1 MMSRSVKSIIALVVC
16 AVLAACAFTAFG
28 FSKSFGANTDRSD
41 GGKVIF
47 FNFKPE
53 GKDIWLDIANEYKK
67 DHPGVEIDVR
77 TPQSHQY
84 EDELS
89 TAVKEAKAKN
99 NPDAMPTLFQ
109 INGPVGYANWKDYT
123 ADLTN
128 SILYRNLS
136 DKYKDYAVKD
146 GNKVVGVPYV
156 TENYGLIYNKA
167 LLARYADLH
176 NSKLAPEEDGKSFED
191 QITSFT
197 KLKEVADDIQKRK
210 DELGVDGAFTSAG
223 FDSSSDWRFKTHL
236 ANIPLYYQ
244 FTEDKVESQPA
255 SIKNSY
261 VDNYRKIFDLYISD
275 STTPVSQLSTKT
287 GEDAVYEF
295 ALGKAVFYQNGTWA
309 WGDLA
314 NAGIKSEDVGMLP
327 IYIGVKGEENQGMA
341 TGSENYWCINKQ
353 APLKNQQATNDFLKW
368 LLTSNYGKN
377 ALAKRLGFT
386 TPFKSFADI
395 KSDNPL
401 TQAAT
406 EYTAKDGKVPVK
418 WVFVTMP
425 SNGWKDD
432 VGSDLLTYAQA
443 TKDGMTSTSANNAWD
458 TLKKA
463 FVEGWAKEY
472 KIAHGQS

>member
-1 MMSRSVKSIIALVVC
+1 MSRSVKSIIALVVC

-28 FSKSFGANTDRSD
+28 FSKSFGANTDRSA

-53 GKDIWLDIANEYKK
+53 GKDIWVDVANEYKK
-67 DHPGVEIDVR
+67 THPGADIDVK
-77 TPQSHQY
+77 TPQSNSY
-84 EDELS
+84 EDELRD
-89 TAVKEAKAKN
+89 AVKN

-109 INGPVGYANWKDYT
+109 INGPVGYAKWKDYT
-123 ADLTN
+123 ADLSN
-128 SILYRNLS
+128 SPLYKQLS
-136 DKYKDYAVKD
+136 NQKLAIKDN
-146 GNKVVGVPYV
+146 NKPVAVPYV

-191 QITSFT
+191 QITSFK
-197 KLKEVADDIQKRK
+197 KLKEVADDIQQRK
-210 DELGVDGAFTSAG
+210 DELGIDGAFTSAG

-236 ANIPLYYQ
+236 ANMPLYYE
-244 FTEDKVESQPA
+244 FNGDTKQPA
-255 SIKNSY
+255 EIKGSY
-261 VDNYRKIFDLYISD
+261 LDNFRKIFDLYISD

-314 NAGIKSEDVGMLP
+314 NAGIKSDDVGMLP
-327 IYIGVKGEENQGMA
+327 IYIGAPGEEKQGLA

-353 APLKNQQATNDFLKW
+353 ASEKNQEATNKFLQW
-368 LLTSNYGKN
+368 LLTDSW
-377 ALAKRLGFT
+377 AQDVLANRLGFA
-386 TPFKSFADI
+386 TPFKNFPKAE
-395 KSDNPL
+395 NPL
-401 TQAAT
+401 VQAAVD
-406 EYTAKDGKVPVK
+406 YTAKEGKVPVT

-443 TKDGMTSTSANNAWD
+443 TKDGMTSTSANDAWN

-463 FVEGWAKEY
+463 FVDGWAKEY

>member
-1 MMSRSVKSIIALVVC
+1 MSRAIKSVIALVVC
-16 AVLAACAFTAFG
+16 AVLAACAFAAFG
-28 FSKSFGANTDRSD
+28 FSKSFGAYANRSA

-67 DHPGVEIDVR
+67 DHPGVEIDVH
-77 TPQSHQY
+77 TPQSRQY

-89 TAVKEAKAKN
+89 TAVRS

-123 ADLTN
+123 ADLSN
-128 SILYRNLS
+128 SPLYNQLS
-136 DKYKDYAVKD
+136 
-146 GNKVVGVPYV
+146 NKGLALTDNGKPVAVPYV

-176 NSKLAPEEDGKSFED
+176 NSKLAPEEDGGSFED
-191 QITSFT
+191 QITSFK

-244 FTEDKVESQPA
+244 FTKYGINSQPA
-255 SIKNSY
+255 SIKSDY

-275 STTPVSQLSTKT
+275 STTPVNQLSTKT

-314 NAGIKSEDVGMLP
+314 KAGIKRDDVGMLP
-327 IYIGVKGEENQGMA
+327 IYIGAPGEENQGMA

-353 APLKNQQATNDFLKW
+353 ASEKNQRATNDFLRW
-368 LLTSNYGKN
+368 LLNSGYSKK
-377 ALAKRLGFT
+377 ALTERLGFA
-386 TPFKSFADI
+386 TPFKDFPKA
-395 KSDNPL
+395 DNPL
-401 TQAAT
+401 VQAAT
-406 EYTAKDGKVPVK
+406 EYTAKPGKVHVK
-418 WVFVTMP
+418 WEFVMMP

-432 VGSDLLTYAQA
+432 VGSSLLTYAQA
-443 TKDGMTSTSANNAWD
+443 TKDGAQSNEANEEW
-458 TLKKA
+458 KKVRTA
-463 FVEGWAKEY
+463 FVDGWAKEY
-472 KIAHGQS
+472 AIAHSKS

>member
-1 MMSRSVKSIIALVVC
+1 MSRSVKSIIALVVC

-28 FSKSFGANTDRSD
+28 FSKSFGANTDRSA

-53 GKDIWLDIANEYKK
+53 GKDIWVDVANEYKK
-67 DHPGVEIDVR
+67 THPGADIDVK
-77 TPQSHQY
+77 TPQSNSY
-84 EDELS
+84 EDELRD
-89 TAVKEAKAKN
+89 AVKN

-109 INGPVGYANWKDYT
+109 INGPVGYAKWKDYT
-123 ADLTN
+123 ADLSNSPLYKQLTN
-128 SILYRNLS
+128 PKLAIK
-136 DKYKDYAVKD
+136 DKDSKP
-146 GNKVVGVPYV
+146 VGVPYV

-191 QITSFT
+191 QITSFK
-197 KLKEVADDIQKRK
+197 KLKEVADDIQQRK

-236 ANIPLYYQ
+236 ANMPLYYE
-244 FTEDKVESQPA
+244 FNGDTKQPA
-255 SIKNSY
+255 EIKGSY
-261 VDNYRKIFDLYISD
+261 LDNFRKIFDLYISD

-314 NAGIKSEDVGMLP
+314 NAGIKSDDVGMLP
-327 IYIGVKGEENQGMA
+327 IYIGAPGEEKQGLA

-353 APLKNQQATNDFLKW
+353 ASEKNQEATNKFLQW
-368 LLTSNYGKN
+368 LLTDSW
-377 ALAKRLGFT
+377 AQDVLAHRLGFD
-386 TPFKSFADI
+386 TPFKNFPKA
-395 KSDNPL
+395 KNPL
-401 TQAAT
+401 VQAAVD
-406 EYTAKDGKVPVK
+406 YTAKEGKVPVT

-432 VGSDLLTYAQA
+432 VDSDLLTYAQA
-443 TKDGMTSTSANNAWD
+443 TKDGMTSTSANNAWN

-463 FVEGWAKEY
+463 FVDGWAKEY
-472 KIAHGQS
+472 NIAHSKS

>member
-1 MMSRSVKSIIALVVC
+1 MSRSVKSIIALVVC

-28 FSKSFGANTDRSD
+28 FSKSFGAYANRSAN
-41 GGKVIF
+41 GKVIF

-53 GKDIWLDIANEYKK
+53 GRDIWLDIANEYKK

-89 TAVKEAKAKN
+89 TAVKDAKAKK
-99 NPDAMPTLFQ
+99 NPDDMPTLFQ

-176 NSKLAPEEDGKSFED
+176 NSKLKPEEDGVSFED
-191 QITSFT
+191 QITSFD
-197 KLKEVADDIQKRK
+197 KLKEVADDLQKRK
-210 DELGVDGAFTSAG
+210 DELGIDGAFTSAG

-236 ANIPLYYQ
+236 ANMPLYYQ
-244 FTEDKVESQPA
+244 FTKNKVNGQPS
-255 SIKNSY
+255 SITYDY
-261 VDNYRKIFDLYISD
+261 VDNFRKIFDLYISD

-309 WGDLA
+309 WGDLSK
-314 NAGIKSEDVGMLP
+314 AGIKREDVGMLP
-327 IYIGVKGEENQGMA
+327 IYIGVPGEEKQGMA
-341 TGSENYWCINKQ
+341 TGSENYWCINKK
-353 APLKNQQATNDFLKW
+353 ASKKNQQATNAFLSW
-368 LLTSNYGKN
+368 LLTSNYGKD
-377 ALAKRLGFT
+377 ALANKMGFA
-386 TPFKSFADI
+386 TPFIGFPKAE
-395 KSDNPL
+395 NPL
-401 TQAAT
+401 VQAAV
-406 EYTAKDGKVPVK
+406 EYTAKPGKVPVK
-418 WVFVTMP
+418 WVFLTMP

-443 TKDGMTSTSANNAWD
+443 TKDGMTSIGAEKAWS
-458 TLKKA
+458 TLKSA
-463 FVEGWAKEY
+463 FVNGWAKEY
-472 KIAHGQS
+472 KIAHAQG

>member
-1 MMSRSVKSIIALVVC
+1 MSRSVKSIIALVVC

-28 FSKSFGANTDRSD
+28 FSKSFGANTDRSA

-53 GKDIWLDIANEYKK
+53 GKDIWIDVANEYKRT
-67 DHPGVEIDVR
+67 HPGADIDVK
-77 TPQSHQY
+77 TPQSNSY
-84 EDELS
+84 EDELRD
-89 TAVKEAKAKN
+89 AVKN

-109 INGPVGYANWKDYT
+109 INGPVGYAKWKDYT
-123 ADLTN
+123 ADLSN
-128 SILYRNLS
+128 SPLYKQLS
-136 DKYKDYAVKD
+136 NQKLAIKDN
-146 GNKVVGVPYV
+146 NKPVAVPYV

-176 NSKLAPEEDGKSFED
+176 NSKLEPEENGKSFED
-191 QITSFT
+191 QITTFG
-197 KLKEVADDIQKRK
+197 KLKEVADDLQKRK
-210 DELGVDGAFTSAG
+210 DELGIDGAFTSAG

-236 ANIPLYYQ
+236 ANMPLYYE
-244 FTEDKVESQPA
+244 FNGDTKQPA
-255 SIKNSY
+255 EIKGSY
-261 VDNYRKIFDLYISD
+261 LDNFRKIFDLYISD

-314 NAGIKSEDVGMLP
+314 NAGIKSDDVGMLP
-327 IYIGVKGEENQGMA
+327 IYIGAPGEEKQGLA

-353 APLKNQQATNDFLKW
+353 ASEKNQEATNKFLQW
-368 LLTSNYGKN
+368 LLTDSW
-377 ALAKRLGFT
+377 AQDVLANRLGFA
-386 TPFKSFADI
+386 TPFKNFPKAE
-395 KSDNPL
+395 NPL
-401 TQAAT
+401 VQAAVD
-406 EYTAKDGKVPVK
+406 YTAKEGKVPVT

-443 TKDGMTSTSANNAWD
+443 TKDGMTSTSANDAWN

-463 FVEGWAKEY
+463 FVDGWAKEY

>member
-1 MMSRSVKSIIALVVC
+1 MWKGSMMSRSVKSIIALVVC

-28 FSKSFGANTDRSD
+28 FSKSFGAYANRSA

-53 GKDIWLDIANEYKK
+53 GKDIWVEVANKYKETY
-67 DHPGVEIDVR
+67 PGADIDVK
-77 TPQSHQY
+77 TPQSNSY
-84 EDELS
+84 EDELRD
-89 TAVKEAKAKN
+89 AVKN

-109 INGPVGYANWKDYT
+109 INGPVGYAKWKDYT

-128 SILYRNLS
+128 SPLYNQLS
-136 DKYKDYAVKD
+136 
-146 GNKVVGVPYV
+146 NKGLALTDNNKPVAVPYV

-176 NSKLAPEEDGKSFED
+176 NSKLEPEENGKSFED
-191 QITSFT
+191 QITSFK
-197 KLKEVADDIQKRK
+197 KLKEVADDIQQRK
-210 DELGVDGAFTSAG
+210 DELGIDGAFTSAG

-236 ANIPLYYQ
+236 ANMPLYYE
-244 FTEDKVESQPA
+244 FNGDTKQPA
-255 SIKNSY
+255 EIKGSY
-261 VDNYRKIFDLYISD
+261 LDNFRKIFDLYISD

-314 NAGIKSEDVGMLP
+314 NAGIKSDDVGMLP
-327 IYIGVKGEENQGMA
+327 IYIGAPGEEKQGLA

-353 APLKNQQATNDFLKW
+353 ASEKNQEATNKFLQW
-368 LLTSNYGKN
+368 LLTDSW
-377 ALAKRLGFT
+377 AQDVLANRLGFA
-386 TPFKSFADI
+386 TPFKKFPKA
-395 KSDNPL
+395 KNPL
-401 TQAAT
+401 VQAAVD
-406 EYTAKDGKVPVK
+406 YTAKEGKVPVT

-443 TKDGMTSTSANNAWD
+443 TKDGMTSMGANQAWD
-458 TLKKA
+458 TLKKE
-463 FVEGWAKEY
+463 FVDGWAKEY
-472 KIAHGQS
+472 AIAHSKS

>member
-28 FSKSFGANTDRSD
+28 FSKSFGANTDRSA

-53 GKDIWLDIANEYKK
+53 GKDIWVDVANEYKK
-67 DHPGVEIDVR
+67 THPGADIDVK
-77 TPQSHQY
+77 TPQSNSY
-84 EDELS
+84 EDELRD
-89 TAVKEAKAKN
+89 AVKN

-109 INGPVGYANWKDYT
+109 INGPVGYAKWKDYT
-123 ADLTN
+123 ADLSN
-128 SILYRNLS
+128 SPLYKQLS
-136 DKYKDYAVKD
+136 NQKLAIKDN
-146 GNKVVGVPYV
+146 NKPVAVPYV

-176 NSKLAPEEDGKSFED
+176 NSKLEPEENGKSFED
-191 QITSFT
+191 QITTFG
-197 KLKEVADDIQKRK
+197 KLKEVADDLQKRK
-210 DELGVDGAFTSAG
+210 DELGIDGAFTSAG

-236 ANIPLYYQ
+236 ANMPLYYE
-244 FTEDKVESQPA
+244 FNGDTKQPA
-255 SIKNSY
+255 KIKGSY
-261 VDNYRKIFDLYISD
+261 LDNFRKIFDLYISD

-314 NAGIKSEDVGMLP
+314 NSGIKREDVGMLP
-327 IYIGVKGEENQGMA
+327 IYIGANGEENQGMA
-341 TGSENYWCINKQ
+341 TGSENYWCINKK
-353 APLKNQQATNDFLKW
+353 ASKKNQEATNEFLQW
-368 LLTSNYGKN
+368 LLTDSW
-377 ALAKRLGFT
+377 AQDVLANRLGFA
-386 TPFKSFADI
+386 TPFKKFPKA
-395 KSDNPL
+395 KNPL
-401 TQAAT
+401 VQAAVD
-406 EYTAKDGKVPVK
+406 YTAKEGKVPVT

-443 TKDGMTSTSANNAWD
+443 TKDGMTSIGAEKAWA
-458 TLKKA
+458 TLKTA
-463 FVEGWAKEY
+463 FVDGWAKEY
-472 KIAHGQS
+472 AIAHSKS

>member
-28 FSKSFGANTDRSD
+28 FSKSFGANTDRSA

-53 GKDIWLDIANEYKK
+53 GKDIWVEVANEYKRT
-67 DHPGVEIDVR
+67 HPGADIDVK
-77 TPQSHQY
+77 TPQSNSY
-84 EDELS
+84 EDELRD
-89 TAVKEAKAKN
+89 AVKN

-109 INGPVGYANWKDYT
+109 INGPVGYAKWKDYT
-123 ADLTN
+123 ADLSNSPLYKQLTN
-128 SILYRNLS
+128 PKLAIK
-136 DKYKDYAVKD
+136 DKDSKP
-146 GNKVVGVPYV
+146 VGVPYV

-191 QITSFT
+191 QITSFK
-197 KLKEVADDIQKRK
+197 KLKEVADDIQQRK

-236 ANIPLYYQ
+236 ANMPLYYE
-244 FTEDKVESQPA
+244 FNGDTKQPA
-255 SIKNSY
+255 EIKGSY
-261 VDNYRKIFDLYISD
+261 LDNFRKIFDLYISD

-314 NAGIKSEDVGMLP
+314 NAGIKSDDVGMLP
-327 IYIGVKGEENQGMA
+327 IYIGAPGEEKQGLA

-353 APLKNQQATNDFLKW
+353 ASEKNQEATNKFLQW
-368 LLTSNYGKN
+368 LLTDSW
-377 ALAKRLGFT
+377 AQDVLAHRLGFD
-386 TPFKSFADI
+386 TPFKNFPKA
-395 KSDNPL
+395 KNPL
-401 TQAAT
+401 VQAAVD
-406 EYTAKDGKVPVK
+406 YTAKEGKVPVT

-443 TKDGMTSTSANNAWD
+443 TKDGMTSTSANNAWN

-463 FVEGWAKEY
+463 FVDGWAKEY
-472 KIAHGQS
+472 NIAHSKS

>member
-1 MMSRSVKSIIALVVC
+1 MSRSVKSIIALVVC

-28 FSKSFGANTDRSD
+28 FSKSFGANTDRSV

-53 GKDIWLDIANEYKK
+53 GKDIWVEVANEYKETY
-67 DHPGVEIDVR
+67 PGADIDVK
-77 TPQSHQY
+77 TPQSNSY
-84 EDELS
+84 EDELRD
-89 TAVKEAKAKN
+89 AVKN

-109 INGPVGYANWKDYT
+109 INGPVGYAKWKDYT
-123 ADLTN
+123 ADLSN
-128 SILYRNLS
+128 SPLYKQLS
-136 DKYKDYAVKD
+136 NQKLAIKDN
-146 GNKVVGVPYV
+146 NKPVAVPYV

-176 NSKLAPEEDGKSFED
+176 NSKLEPEENGKSFED
-191 QITSFT
+191 QITTFG
-197 KLKEVADDIQKRK
+197 KLKEVADDLQKRK
-210 DELGVDGAFTSAG
+210 DELGIDGAFTSAG

-236 ANIPLYYQ
+236 ANMPLYYE
-244 FTEDKVESQPA
+244 FNGDTKQPA
-255 SIKNSY
+255 KIKGSY
-261 VDNYRKIFDLYISD
+261 LDNFRKIFDLYISD

-314 NAGIKSEDVGMLP
+314 NSGIKREDVGMLP
-327 IYIGVKGEENQGMA
+327 IYIGANGEENQGMA
-341 TGSENYWCINKQ
+341 TGSENYWCINKK
-353 APLKNQQATNDFLKW
+353 ASKKNQEATNEFLQW
-368 LLTSNYGKN
+368 LLTDSW
-377 ALAKRLGFT
+377 AQDVLANRLGFA
-386 TPFKSFADI
+386 TPFKNFPKA
-395 KSDNPL
+395 KNPL
-401 TQAAT
+401 VQAAKD
-406 EYTAKDGKVPVK
+406 YTAKEGKVPVT

-443 TKDGMTSTSANNAWD
+443 TKDGMTSMGANQAWD

-463 FVEGWAKEY
+463 FVDGWAKEY
-472 KIAHGQS
+472 AIAHSKS

>member
-1 MMSRSVKSIIALVVC
+1 MWKGSMMSRSVKSIIALVVC

-28 FSKSFGANTDRSD
+28 FSKSFGAYANRSA

-53 GKDIWLDIANEYKK
+53 GKDIWVDVANEYKK
-67 DHPGVEIDVR
+67 THPGADIDVK
-77 TPQSHQY
+77 TPQSNSY
-84 EDELS
+84 EDELRD
-89 TAVKEAKAKN
+89 AVKN

-109 INGPVGYANWKDYT
+109 INGPVGYAKWKDYT
-123 ADLTN
+123 ADLSN
-128 SILYRNLS
+128 SPLYNQLS
-136 DKYKDYAVKD
+136 NQKLAIKDN
-146 GNKVVGVPYV
+146 NKPVAVPYV

-176 NSKLAPEEDGKSFED
+176 NSKLEPEENGKSFED
-191 QITSFT
+191 QITTFG
-197 KLKEVADDIQKRK
+197 KLKEVADDLQKRK
-210 DELGVDGAFTSAG
+210 DELGIDGAFTSAG

-236 ANIPLYYQ
+236 ANMPLYYE
-244 FTEDKVESQPA
+244 FNGDTKQPA
-255 SIKNSY
+255 KIKGSY
-261 VDNYRKIFDLYISD
+261 LDNFRKIFDLYISD

-314 NAGIKSEDVGMLP
+314 NSGIKREDVGMLP
-327 IYIGVKGEENQGMA
+327 IYIGANGEENQGMA
-341 TGSENYWCINKQ
+341 TGSENYWCINKK
-353 APLKNQQATNDFLKW
+353 ASKKNQEATNEFLQW
-368 LLTSNYGKN
+368 LLTDSW
-377 ALAKRLGFT
+377 AQDVLANRLGFA
-386 TPFKSFADI
+386 TPFKKFPKA
-395 KSDNPL
+395 KNPL
-401 TQAAT
+401 VQAAVD
-406 EYTAKDGKVPVK
+406 YTAKEGKVPVT

-443 TKDGMTSTSANNAWD
+443 TKDGMTSMGANQAWD

-472 KIAHGQS
+472 KIAHSKS

>member
-1 MMSRSVKSIIALVVC
+1 MWKGSMMSRSVKSIIALVVC
-16 AVLAACAFTAFG
+16 AVLATCAFTAFG
-28 FSKSFGANTDRSD
+28 FSKSFGANTDRSA

-53 GKDIWLDIANEYKK
+53 GKDIWVEVADKYKRT
-67 DHPGVEIDVR
+67 HPGADIDVK
-77 TPQSHQY
+77 TPQSNQY
-84 EDELS
+84 EDELRD
-89 TAVKEAKAKN
+89 AVKN

-109 INGPVGYANWKDYT
+109 INGPVGYAKWKDYT
-123 ADLTN
+123 ADLSN
-128 SILYRNLS
+128 SPLYKQLRNPKLAFT
-136 DKYKDYAVKD
+136 DKGKPVA
-146 GNKVVGVPYV
+146 VPYV

-191 QITSFT
+191 QITSFK
-197 KLKEVADDIQKRK
+197 KLKEVADDIQQRK

-236 ANIPLYYQ
+236 ANMPLYYE
-244 FTEDKVESQPA
+244 FNGDTKQPA
-255 SIKNSY
+255 EIKGSY
-261 VDNYRKIFDLYISD
+261 LDNFRKIFDLYISD

-314 NAGIKSEDVGMLP
+314 NAGIKSDDVGMLP
-327 IYIGVKGEENQGMA
+327 IYIDAPGEEKQGLA

-353 APLKNQQATNDFLKW
+353 ASEKNQEATNKFLQW
-368 LLTSNYGKN
+368 LLTDSW
-377 ALAKRLGFT
+377 AQDVLANRLGFA
-386 TPFKSFADI
+386 TPFKGFPPAE
-395 KSDNPL
+395 NPL
-401 TQAAT
+401 VQAAVD
-406 EYTAKDGKVPVK
+406 YTAKEGKVPVT

-443 TKDGMTSTSANNAWD
+443 TKGGMTSTSANNAWN

-463 FVEGWAKEY
+463 FVDGWAKEY
-472 KIAHGQS
+472 AIAHSKS

>member
-1 MMSRSVKSIIALVVC
+1 MWKGSMMSRSVKSIIALVVC

-28 FSKSFGANTDRSD
+28 FSKSFGANTDRSA

-53 GKDIWLDIANEYKK
+53 GKDIWVEVANKYKETY
-67 DHPGVEIDVR
+67 PGADIDVK
-77 TPQSHQY
+77 TPQSNSY
-84 EDELS
+84 EDELRD
-89 TAVKEAKAKN
+89 AVKN

-109 INGPVGYANWKDYT
+109 INGPVGYAKWKDYT

-128 SILYRNLS
+128 SPLYNQLS
-136 DKYKDYAVKD
+136 
-146 GNKVVGVPYV
+146 NKGLALTDNNKPVAVPYV

-176 NSKLAPEEDGKSFED
+176 NSKLEPEENGKSFED
-191 QITSFT
+191 QITSFK
-197 KLKEVADDIQKRK
+197 KLKEVADDIQQRK
-210 DELGVDGAFTSAG
+210 DELGIDGAFTSAG

-236 ANIPLYYQ
+236 ANMPLYYE
-244 FTEDKVESQPA
+244 FNGDTKQPA
-255 SIKNSY
+255 EIKGSY
-261 VDNYRKIFDLYISD
+261 LDNFRKIFDLYISD

-314 NAGIKSEDVGMLP
+314 NAGIKSDDVGMLP
-327 IYIGVKGEENQGMA
+327 IYIGAPGEEKQGLA

-353 APLKNQQATNDFLKW
+353 ASEKNQEATNKFLQW
-368 LLTSNYGKN
+368 LLTDSW
-377 ALAKRLGFT
+377 AQDVLANRLGFA
-386 TPFKSFADI
+386 TPFKKFPKA
-395 KSDNPL
+395 KNPL
-401 TQAAT
+401 VQAAVD
-406 EYTAKDGKVPVK
+406 YTAKEGKVPVT

-443 TKDGMTSTSANNAWD
+443 TKDGMTSIGAEKAWS
-458 TLKKA
+458 TLKSA
-463 FVEGWAKEY
+463 FVNGWAKEY
-472 KIAHGQS
+472 KIAHAQG

>member
-1 MMSRSVKSIIALVVC
+1 MSRSVKSIIALVVC

-28 FSKSFGANTDRSD
+28 FSKSFGANTDRSA

-53 GKDIWLDIANEYKK
+53 GKDIWVEVANEYKK
-67 DHPGVEIDVR
+67 YHPGVEIDVH
-77 TPQSHQY
+77 TPQSRQY

-89 TAVKEAKAKN
+89 TAVKDAKAKK
-99 NPDAMPTLFQ
+99 NPDDMPTLFQ

-123 ADLTN
+123 ADL
-128 SILYRNLS
+128 SKSPLYNQLS
-136 DKYKDYAVKD
+136 SKDLALTANGKPVA
-146 GNKVVGVPYV
+146 VPYV

-167 LLARYADLH
+167 LLARYADLKDA
-176 NSKLAPEEDGKSFED
+176 KLKPEEDGGSFED
-191 QITSFT
+191 QITSFD
-197 KLKEVADDIQKRK
+197 KLKEVADDIQSRK

-236 ANIPLYYQ
+236 ANMPLYYE
-244 FTEDKVESQPA
+244 FNGDTKQPA
-255 SIKNSY
+255 EIKGSY
-261 VDNYRKIFDLYISD
+261 LDNFRKIFDLYISD

-309 WGDLA
+309 WGDLS
-314 NAGIKSEDVGMLP
+314 NAGIKRDDVGMLP
-327 IYIGVKGEENQGMA
+327 IYIGAAGEKNQGMA

-353 APLKNQQATNDFLKW
+353 ASEKNQRATNEFLEW
-368 LLTSNYGKN
+368 LLTSKYGKD
-377 ALAKRLGFT
+377 ALANKLGFA
-386 TPFKSFADI
+386 TPFKDFPKAE
-395 KSDNPL
+395 NPL
-401 TQAAT
+401 VNAAN
-406 EYTAKDGKVPVK
+406 EYTTKPGKVPVK

>member
-28 FSKSFGANTDRSD
+28 FSKSFGANTDRSA

-53 GKDIWLDIANEYKK
+53 GKDIWVEVANKYKETY
-67 DHPGVEIDVR
+67 PGADIDVK
-77 TPQSHQY
+77 TPQSNSY
-84 EDELS
+84 EDELRD
-89 TAVKEAKAKN
+89 AVKN

-109 INGPVGYANWKDYT
+109 INGPVGYAKWKDYT
-123 ADLTN
+123 ADLSN
-128 SILYRNLS
+128 SPLYKQLS
-136 DKYKDYAVKD
+136 NQKLAIKDN
-146 GNKVVGVPYV
+146 NKPVAVPYV

-176 NSKLAPEEDGKSFED
+176 NSKLKPEENGVSFED
-191 QITSFT
+191 QITSFD
-197 KLKEVADDIQKRK
+197 KLKEVADDLQKRK
-210 DELGVDGAFTSAG
+210 DELGIDGAFTSAG

-236 ANIPLYYQ
+236 ANMPLYYE
-244 FTEDKVESQPA
+244 FNGDTKQPA
-255 SIKNSY
+255 KIKGSY
-261 VDNYRKIFDLYISD
+261 LDNFRKIFDLYISD

-314 NAGIKSEDVGMLP
+314 NSGIKREDVGMLP
-327 IYIGVKGEENQGMA
+327 IYIGANGEENQGMA
-341 TGSENYWCINKQ
+341 TGSENYWCINKK
-353 APLKNQQATNDFLKW
+353 ASKKNQEATNEFLQW
-368 LLTSNYGKN
+368 LLTDSW
-377 ALAKRLGFT
+377 AQDVLANRLGFA
-386 TPFKSFADI
+386 TPFKKFPKA
-395 KSDNPL
+395 KNPL
-401 TQAAT
+401 VQAAVD
-406 EYTAKDGKVPVK
+406 YTAKEGKVPVT

-443 TKDGMTSTSANNAWD
+443 TKDGMTSMGANQAWD

-463 FVEGWAKEY
+463 FVDGWAKEY
-472 KIAHGQS
+472 AIAHSKS

>member
-28 FSKSFGANTDRSD
+28 FSKSFGVNTD
-41 GGKVIF
+41 GPTKGQVTF
-47 FNFKPE
+47 FNLKPE
-53 GKDIWLDIANEYKK
+53 ASTEWQEVARKYTDKTGVKVTIVTPPSDAYEERLKTEIDKYK
-67 DHPGVEIDVR
+67 DHQDG
-77 TPQSHQY
+77 
-84 EDELS
+84 
-89 TAVKEAKAKN
+89 
-99 NPDAMPTLFQ
+99 MPTLFQ
-109 INGPVGYANWKDYT
+109 INGPVGYANWKKYT

-176 NSKLAPEEDGKSFED
+176 NSKLKPEEDGKSFED
-191 QITSFT
+191 QITSFD
-197 KLKEVADDIQKRK
+197 KLKEVADDLQKRK
-210 DELGVDGAFTSAG
+210 DELGIDGAFASTG
-223 FDSSSDWRFKTHL
+223 FDLSSDWRFKTHL
-236 ANIPLYYQ
+236 ANMPLYYQ
-244 FTEDKVESQPA
+244 FKEDGVEGQPQ
-255 SIKNSY
+255 SINDKY
-261 VDNYRKIFDLYISD
+261 VDNFRKIFDLYISD

-309 WGDLA
+309 WSDLSK
-314 NAGIKSEDVGMLP
+314 AGIKPDDVGMLP
-327 IYIGVKGEENQGMA
+327 IYIGAKGEENQGMA
-341 TGSENYWCINKQ
+341 TGSENYLCINEKASKKDQ
-353 APLKNQQATNDFLKW
+353 DATNAFLYW
-368 LLTSNYGKN
+368 LLTSHDGQD
-377 ALAKRLGFT
+377 ALANKMGFA
-386 TPFKSFADI
+386 TPFKNFLKAE
-395 KSDNPL
+395 NPL
-401 TQAAT
+401 VQAAVD
-406 EYTAKDGKVPVK
+406 YNAKEGKKPVK

-443 TKDGMTSTSANNAWD
+443 TKDGMTSIGAEKAWD

-463 FVEGWAKEY
+463 FVDGWAKEY
-472 KIAHGQS
+472 AIAHSKG

>member
-1 MMSRSVKSIIALVVC
+1 MWKGSMMSRSVKSIIALVVC

-28 FSKSFGANTDRSD
+28 FSKSFGANTDRSA

-53 GKDIWLDIANEYKK
+53 GKDIWIDVANEYKRT
-67 DHPGVEIDVR
+67 HPGADIDVK
-77 TPQSHQY
+77 TPQSNSY
-84 EDELS
+84 EDELRD
-89 TAVKEAKAKN
+89 AVKN

-109 INGPVGYANWKDYT
+109 INGPVGYAKWKDYT
-123 ADLTN
+123 ADLSNSPLYKQLTN
-128 SILYRNLS
+128 PKLAIK
-136 DKYKDYAVKD
+136 DKDSKP
-146 GNKVVGVPYV
+146 VGVPYV

-191 QITSFT
+191 QITSFK
-197 KLKEVADDIQKRK
+197 KLKEVADDIQQRK

-236 ANIPLYYQ
+236 ANMPLYYQ
-244 FTEDKVESQPA
+244 FTKNKVNGQPS
-255 SIKNSY
+255 SITYDY
-261 VDNYRKIFDLYISD
+261 VDNFRKIFDLYISD

-314 NAGIKSEDVGMLP
+314 NAGIKSDDVGMLP
-327 IYIGVKGEENQGMA
+327 IYIGAPGEEKQGLA

-353 APLKNQQATNDFLKW
+353 ASEKNQEATNKFLQW
-368 LLTSNYGKN
+368 LLTDSW
-377 ALAKRLGFT
+377 AQDVLAHRLGFD
-386 TPFKSFADI
+386 TPFKNFPKA
-395 KSDNPL
+395 KNPL
-401 TQAAT
+401 VQAAVD
-406 EYTAKDGKVPVK
+406 YTAKEGKVPVT

-443 TKDGMTSTSANNAWD
+443 TKDGMTSTSANNAWN
-458 TLKKA
+458 TLKEA
-463 FVEGWAKEY
+463 FVDGWAKEY
-472 KIAHGQS
+472 NIAHSKS

>member
-1 MMSRSVKSIIALVVC
+1 MSRSVKSIIALVVC

-28 FSKSFGANTDRSD
+28 FSKSFGAYANRSAN
-41 GGKVIF
+41 GKVIF

-53 GKDIWLDIANEYKK
+53 GKDIWLYIANEYKK

-89 TAVKEAKAKN
+89 TAVNKAKGD
-99 NPDAMPTLFQ
+99 PDAMPTLFQ

-128 SILYRNLS
+128 SILYRSLS

-261 VDNYRKIFDLYISD
+261 VDNYRNIFDLYISD
-275 STTPVSQLSTKT
+275 STTPVNQLSTKT

-309 WGDLA
+309 WGDLS
-314 NAGIKSEDVGMLP
+314 NAGMKAEDLGMLP
-327 IYIGVKGEENQGMA
+327 IYIGAKGEETQGMA
-341 TGSENYWCINKQ
+341 TGSENYWCINDK
-353 APLKNQQATNDFLKW
+353 ASPANKEATEAFLNW
-368 LLTSNYGKN
+368 LLTSDAGKD
-377 ALAKRLGFT
+377 ALSKRLGFA
-386 TPFKSFADI
+386 TPFNNFPEVK
-395 KSDNPL
+395 NPL
-401 TQAAT
+401 VNAAT
-406 EYTAKDGKVPVK
+406 KYTAKHGKKPVK
-418 WVFVTMP
+418 WEFVMMP

-432 VGSDLLTYAQA
+432 VGSSLLTYAQA
-443 TKDGMTSTSANNAWD
+443 TKDGAQSNEANAEWEKVR
-458 TLKKA
+458 TA
-463 FVEGWAKEY
+463 FVDGWAKEY
-472 KIAHGQS
+472 KIAHSKG

>member
-1 MMSRSVKSIIALVVC
+1 MSRAIKSVIALVVC
-16 AVLAACAFTAFG
+16 AVLAACAFAAFG
-28 FSKSFGANTDRSD
+28 FSKSFGAYANRSA
-41 GGKVIF
+41 GRKVIF

-67 DHPGVEIDVR
+67 GHPGVEIDVH
-77 TPQSHQY
+77 TPQSRQY

-89 TAVKEAKAKN
+89 TAVRS

-123 ADLTN
+123 ADLSN
-128 SILYRNLS
+128 SPLYNQLS
-136 DKYKDYAVKD
+136 
-146 GNKVVGVPYV
+146 NKGLALTDNGKPVAVPYV

-176 NSKLAPEEDGKSFED
+176 NSKLAPEEDGGSFED
-191 QITSFT
+191 QITSFK

-244 FTEDKVESQPA
+244 FTKYGINSQPA
-255 SIKNSY
+255 SIKSDY

-275 STTPVSQLSTKT
+275 STTPVNQLSTKT

-314 NAGIKSEDVGMLP
+314 KAGIKRDDVGMLP
-327 IYIGVKGEENQGMA
+327 IYIGAPGEENQGMA

-353 APLKNQQATNDFLKW
+353 ASEKNQLATNDFLRW
-368 LLTSNYGKN
+368 LLNSGYSKK
-377 ALAKRLGFT
+377 ALTERLGFA
-386 TPFKSFADI
+386 TPFKDFPKA
-395 KSDNPL
+395 DNPL
-401 TQAAT
+401 VQAAT
-406 EYTAKDGKVPVK
+406 EYTAKPGKVHVK
-418 WVFVTMP
+418 WEFVMMP

-432 VGSDLLTYAQA
+432 VGSSLLTYAQA
-443 TKDGMTSTSANNAWD
+443 TKDGAQSNEANEEWKQVR
-458 TLKKA
+458 TA
-463 FVEGWAKEY
+463 FVDGWAKEY
-472 KIAHGQS
+472 AIAHSKS

>member
-1 MMSRSVKSIIALVVC
+1 MSRSVKSIIALVVC

-28 FSKSFGANTDRSD
+28 FSKSFGANTDRSA

-53 GKDIWLDIANEYKK
+53 GKDIWVDVANEYKK
-67 DHPGVEIDVR
+67 THPGADIDVK
-77 TPQSHQY
+77 TPQSNSY
-84 EDELS
+84 EDELRD
-89 TAVKEAKAKN
+89 AVKN

-109 INGPVGYANWKDYT
+109 INGPVGYAKWKDYT
-123 ADLTN
+123 ADLSN
-128 SILYRNLS
+128 SPLYKQLS
-136 DKYKDYAVKD
+136 NQKLAIKDN
-146 GNKVVGVPYV
+146 NKPVAVPYV

-176 NSKLAPEEDGKSFED
+176 NSKLEPEENGKSFED
-191 QITSFT
+191 QITTFG
-197 KLKEVADDIQKRK
+197 KLKEVADDLQKRK
-210 DELGVDGAFTSAG
+210 DELGIDGAFTSAG

-236 ANIPLYYQ
+236 ANMPLYYE
-244 FTEDKVESQPA
+244 FNGDTKQPA
-255 SIKNSY
+255 EIKGSY
-261 VDNYRKIFDLYISD
+261 LDNFRKIFDLYISD

-314 NAGIKSEDVGMLP
+314 NSGIKREDVGMLP
-327 IYIGVKGEENQGMA
+327 IYIGANGEENQGMA
-341 TGSENYWCINKQ
+341 TGSENYWCINKK
-353 APLKNQQATNDFLKW
+353 ASKKNQEATNEFLQW
-368 LLTSNYGKN
+368 LLTDSW
-377 ALAKRLGFT
+377 AQDVLANRLGFA
-386 TPFKSFADI
+386 TPFKKFPKA
-395 KSDNPL
+395 KNPL
-401 TQAAT
+401 VQAAVD
-406 EYTAKDGKVPVK
+406 YTAKEGKVPVT

-443 TKDGMTSTSANNAWD
+443 TKDGMTSMGANQAWD

-463 FVEGWAKEY
+463 FVDGWAKEY
-472 KIAHGQS
+472 AIAHSKS

>member
-1 MMSRSVKSIIALVVC
+1 MSRSVKSIIALVVC

-28 FSKSFGANTDRSD
+28 FSKSFGANTDRSA

-53 GKDIWLDIANEYKK
+53 GKDIWVDVANEYKK
-67 DHPGVEIDVR
+67 THPGADIDVK
-77 TPQSHQY
+77 TPQSNSY
-84 EDELS
+84 EDELRD
-89 TAVKEAKAKN
+89 AVKN

-109 INGPVGYANWKDYT
+109 INGPVGYAKWKDYT
-123 ADLTN
+123 ADLSN
-128 SILYRNLS
+128 SPLYKQLS
-136 DKYKDYAVKD
+136 NQKLAIKDN
-146 GNKVVGVPYV
+146 NKPVAVPYV

-176 NSKLAPEEDGKSFED
+176 NSKLEPEENGKSFED
-191 QITSFT
+191 QITTFG
-197 KLKEVADDIQKRK
+197 KLKEVADDLQKRK
-210 DELGVDGAFTSAG
+210 DELGIDGAFTSAG

-236 ANIPLYYQ
+236 ANMPLYYE
-244 FTEDKVESQPA
+244 FNGDTKQPA
-255 SIKNSY
+255 KIKGSY
-261 VDNYRKIFDLYISD
+261 LDNFRKIFDLYISD

-314 NAGIKSEDVGMLP
+314 NSGIKREDVGMLP
-327 IYIGVKGEENQGMA
+327 IYIGANGEENQGMA
-341 TGSENYWCINKQ
+341 TGSENYWCINKK
-353 APLKNQQATNDFLKW
+353 ASKKNQEATNEFLQW
-368 LLTSNYGKN
+368 LLTDSW
-377 ALAKRLGFT
+377 AQDVLANRLGFA
-386 TPFKSFADI
+386 TPFKDFPKAE
-395 KSDNPL
+395 NPL
-401 TQAAT
+401 VNAAT
-406 EYTAKDGKVPVK
+406 EYTAKPGKVPVK

-443 TKDGMTSTSANNAWD
+443 TKDGMNSTGANQAWD

-463 FVEGWAKEY
+463 FVDGWAKEY
-472 KIAHGQS
+472 AIAHGKS

>member
-1 MMSRSVKSIIALVVC
+1 MWKGSMMSRSVKSIIALVVC
-16 AVLAACAFTAFG
+16 VVLAACVFTAFG
-28 FSKSFGANTDRSD
+28 FSKSFGANTYRSA

-53 GKDIWLDIANEYKK
+53 GKDIWVDVANEYKK
-67 DHPGVEIDVR
+67 THPGADIDVK
-77 TPQSHQY
+77 TPQSNSY
-84 EDELS
+84 EDELRD
-89 TAVKEAKAKN
+89 AVKN

-109 INGPVGYANWKDYT
+109 INGPVGYAKWKDYT

-128 SILYRNLS
+128 SPLYKQLSNPNLAI
-136 DKYKDYAVKD
+136 KDN
-146 GNKVVGVPYV
+146 NKPVAVPYV

-176 NSKLAPEEDGKSFED
+176 NSKLKPEEDGGSFED
-191 QITSFT
+191 QITTFG
-197 KLKEVADDIQKRK
+197 KLEEVANDLQKRK
-210 DELGVDGAFTSAG
+210 DELGIDGAFASAG

-236 ANIPLYYQ
+236 ANMPLYYEFNGDTKQ
-244 FTEDKVESQPA
+244 SAK
-255 SIKNSY
+255 IKGSY
-261 VDNYRKIFDLYISD
+261 LDNFRNIFDLYIKD
-275 STTPVSQLSTKT
+275 STTPVNQLSTKT

-314 NAGIKSEDVGMLP
+314 NAGIKSDDVGMLP
-327 IYIGVKGEENQGMA
+327 IYIGAPGEEKQGMA

-353 APLKNQQATNDFLKW
+353 ASEKNQRATNEFLQW
-368 LLTSNYGKN
+368 LLTSDYGKDV
-377 ALAKRLGFT
+377 LANKLGFA
-386 TPFKSFADI
+386 TPFKNFPKAE
-395 KSDNPL
+395 NPL
-401 TQAAT
+401 VQAAVD
-406 EYTAKDGKVPVK
+406 YTAKEGKVPVT

-443 TKDGMTSTSANNAWD
+443 TKDGVTSTSANDAWA

-463 FVEGWAKEY
+463 FVDGWEKEY
-472 KIAHGQS
+472 KIAHSKS

>member
-28 FSKSFGANTDRSD
+28 FSKSFGAYANRSA

-53 GKDIWLDIANEYKK
+53 GKDIWTEVANEYKRT
-67 DHPGVEIDVR
+67 HPGADIDVK
-77 TPQSHQY
+77 TPQSNQY
-84 EDELS
+84 EDELRS
-89 TAVKEAKAKN
+89 AVDDAKAKH

-123 ADLTN
+123 ADLSN
-128 SILYRNLS
+128 SPLYNQLS
-136 DKYKDYAVKD
+136 
-146 GNKVVGVPYV
+146 NKGLALTDNNKPVAVPYV

-176 NSKLAPEEDGKSFED
+176 NSKLKPEEDGVPFED
-191 QITSFT
+191 QITT
-197 KLKEVADDIQKRK
+197 LGKLKEVADDLQKRK
-210 DELGVDGAFTSAG
+210 DELGIDGAFTSAG

-236 ANIPLYYQ
+236 ANMPLYYQ
-244 FTEDKVESQPA
+244 FKEDGVKGQPQ
-255 SIKNSY
+255 SINGKY
-261 VDNYRKIFDLYISD
+261 VDNFRNIFDLYISD

-314 NAGIKSEDVGMLP
+314 NAGIKPDDVGMLP
-327 IYIGVKGEENQGMA
+327 IYIGAKGEEKQGLA

-353 APLKNQQATNDFLKW
+353 ASEKNQRATNEFLQW
-368 LLTSNYGKN
+368 LLTSDYGKGV
-377 ALAKRLGFT
+377 LANRLGFAA
-386 TPFKSFADI
+386 PFKNFPKA
-395 KSDNPL
+395 KNPL
-401 TQAAT
+401 VQAAAD
-406 EYTAKDGKVPVK
+406 YTAKEGKVPVT

-443 TKDGMTSTSANNAWD
+443 TKDGMTSMGANQAWN

-472 KIAHGQS
+472 KIAHGQG

>member
-1 MMSRSVKSIIALVVC
+1 MWKGSMMSRSVKSIIALVVC

-28 FSKSFGANTDRSD
+28 FSKSFGANTDRSA

-53 GKDIWLDIANEYKK
+53 GKDIWVEVVNRYKSTHQGADIVA
-67 DHPGVEIDVR
+67 H
-77 TPQSHQY
+77 TPQSNQY
-84 EDELS
+84 EGELRD
-89 TAVKEAKAKN
+89 AVKSS
-99 NPDAMPTLFQ
+99 PDAMPTLFQ

-123 ADLTN
+123 ADLSN
-128 SILYRNLS
+128 SPLYNQLS
-136 DKYKDYAVKD
+136 
-146 GNKVVGVPYV
+146 NKGLALTDNGKPVAVPYV

-176 NSKLAPEEDGKSFED
+176 NSKLKPEEDGVSFED
-191 QITSFT
+191 QITSFD
-197 KLKEVADDIQKRK
+197 KLKEVADDLQKRK
-210 DELGVDGAFTSAG
+210 DELGIDGAFTSAG

-236 ANIPLYYQ
+236 ANMPLYYQ
-244 FTEDKVESQPA
+244 FTKNKVNGQPS
-255 SIKNSY
+255 SITYDY
-261 VDNYRKIFDLYISD
+261 VDNFRKIFDLYISD

-314 NAGIKSEDVGMLP
+314 NAGIKREDVGMLP
-327 IYIGVKGEENQGMA
+327 IYIGAPGEEKQGMA
-341 TGSENYWCINKQ
+341 TGSENYWCINKK
-353 APLKNQQATNDFLKW
+353 ASKKNQEATNEFLQW
-368 LLTSNYGKN
+368 LLTDSW
-377 ALAKRLGFT
+377 AQDVLANRLGFA
-386 TPFKSFADI
+386 TPFKNFPKA
-395 KSDNPL
+395 KNPL
-401 TQAAT
+401 VQAAKD
-406 EYTAKDGKVPVK
+406 YTAKEGKVPVT

-443 TKDGMTSTSANNAWD
+443 TKDGMNSTGANDAWN

-463 FVEGWAKEY
+463 FVDGWAKEY
-472 KIAHGQS
+472 AIAHSKS